1 MTVITS
7 RSLSLFTQDGYLME
21 VVFFDEIQSSL
32 ILTTTVEAVDESVE
46 IFDRVLAF
54 KKYQINSRLE

>member
-7 RSLSLFTQDGYLME
+7 RSLSLSTQDGYLME